1 MENNSEKY
9 PRGIE
14 VAVGPFILNDK
25 DELLLFTSPKWKN
38 EWIVPGG
45 HVDPGETLE
54 DAVIRETKEEIGVD
68 IEVIEQFNISQS
80 FVSHPEFKR
89 NAHFLFIDFVAKLK
103 SDKFV
108 FNDEISDYKWWS
120 LEDVI
125 ASDNVKQTCRN
136 AAKKLKIW
144 LSSRQ

>member
-1 MENNSEKY
+1 MDSA
-9 PRGIE
+9 GC
-14 VAVGPFILNDK
+14 
-25 DELLLFTSPKWKN
+25 
-38 EWIVPGG
+38 

-54 DAVIRETKEEIGVD
+54 AAVIRETKEEIGVD

-80 FVSHPEFKR
+80 FVSPPEFKR

-144 LSSRQ
+144 LSDRK

>member
-9 PRGIE
+9 LRGIE

-25 DELLLFTSPKWKN
+25 NELLLFTSPKWKN

-80 FVSHPEFKR
+80 FVSPPEFKR
-89 NAHFLFIDFVAKLK
+89 NAHFLFIDFVARLK

-108 FNDEISDYKWWS
+108 FNDEISDYKWWP

-144 LSSRQ
+144 LSSRK